1 MHHYIPELK
10 EKYRKG
16 QISRRE
22 FLRTSALL
30 GFSLSSSGA
39 FLAGFS
45 PDIDNLAQK
54 SARRAFQSEPT
65 RGGELIVGTG
75 PTTLQRLTDPSQAS
89 WTEFN
94 LYRNVA
100 EYLTVTDQENI
111 TEPWLLESWEPNDD
125 LTEWTLVLRQG
136 IKFNTGSDLTADDVV
151 FNFER
156 WLNPDTGTSMTG
168 LLSGYLSS
176 TGIEKVDDY
185 TIKLHLDAPQIGVP
199 EHLFHYPAVILP
211 KDFEGEWYDN
221 PAGTGPFT
229 LDEFFVEERAVLKAR
244 SDYWRSG
251 ADGSPLPYL
260 DSIRLVNLGTDP
272 APFVAALTTGEI
284 HMGAV
289 TPPVLDA
296 LAGFPEI
303 TVASQTSS
311 YTHVIRM
318 RCDVAPF
325 DNPKVRN
332 AIKACQDRAAMLEA
346 TMRGYGALGEDF
358 HVAPIHPE
366 YQNIGGP
373 PARDIDKAKALLA
386 EAGYPD
392 GLDITLASIDADPNV
407 TMAQLLKQQ
416 CEPAG
421 INITLNLMPSSLYWD
436 QWMDVDFGITSWTH
450 RPLATMVLGLAYRST
465 GPWNETHW
473 ANEEFDALL
482 SECEGT
488 YEIEARRELMGRME
502 VLMQEDGGAAIP
514 RWGSFLTGL
523 RPEVHNFRQA
533 PSDHLFLYD
542 VWLEGEA

>member
-1 MHHYIPELK
+1 
-10 EKYRKG
+10 
-16 QISRRE
+16 
-22 FLRTSALL
+22 
-30 GFSLSSSGA
+30 
-39 FLAGFS
+39 
-45 PDIDNLAQK
+45 
-54 SARRAFQSEPT
+54 
-65 RGGELIVGTG
+65 
-75 PTTLQRLTDPSQAS
+75 
-89 WTEFN
+89 
-94 LYRNVA
+94 
-100 EYLTVTDQENI
+100 
-111 TEPWLLESWEPNDD
+111 
-125 LTEWTLVLRQG
+125 
-136 IKFNTGSDLTADDVV
+136 
-151 FNFER
+151 
-156 WLNPDTGTSMTG
+156 
-168 LLSGYLSS
+168 
-176 TGIEKVDDY
+176 
-185 TIKLHLDAPQIGVP
+185 
-199 EHLFHYPAVILP
+199 
-211 KDFEGEWYDN
+211 
-221 PAGTGPFT
+221 
-229 LDEFFVEERAVLKAR
+229 VLKAR